1 MHGTIPGQGKPANNR
16 AVLDAILRSDF
27 NAFIQKAFT
36 TVSPG
41 DAFAGNW
48 HIEAMAHELNK
59 LMRNETRTS
68 SSLYRRGT

>member
-1 MHGTIPGQGKPANNR
+1 MHGTIPGRNQPANNQT
-16 AVLDAILRSDF
+16 VLDAILRSDLA
-27 NAFIQKAFT
+27 AFIQKAFA